1 MKKVILIVFSCLALL
16 TVFSCKKQQ
25 QSQGRTVVLT
35 ATIQGSEGPAGAP
48 LKAHVSDDGS
58 FAWDLY
64 DEIGVW
70 TTDGKFTKFT
80 LKSGASSATAEFQA
94 TLEAGVEVADP
105 SVAVFPYRSAHS
117 YDPSTHVLVFNQP
130 NAMDFDE
137 TDKLKCHMAAS
148 FSPSGTISFRQL
160 SGLVRFTVYNVPASV
175 GTSGYF
181 RFRTNDKKTFGSFD
195 VNMTDA
201 NPQMVAPDASG
212 NQDFQL
218 TIKSTPEDVVGK
230 CYVATFPVPVGTY
243 GYLRLSVQKSAGD
256 MIGYKEK
263 NSATTVTRGMLM
275 QMPEITLNA
284 VTLADNEDGVVRDN
298 FNKQDYNNGYTGI
311 LTTDA
316 QLSVQNNPVRTVA
329 NVSGKALKVTSTA
342 DGTRSGL
349 TALLTKGAFDTD
361 PVAYY
366 PSGYRNGTKAFS
378 VKMLYA
384 NPSDK
389 SKYFPRAQCKSTQE
403 VFGLPD
409 RINGEAFDGTA
420 AEWDRL
426 VKAGDW
432 NVLQWTCNTSDVY
445 RIDLKPFLDF
455 AGSNAASDSERV
467 IYFDDFRLLK

>member
-1 MKKVILIVFSCLALL
+1 MFRNPLYRAAGKYILFYLLTIALCRVTNDFFALAIVLIVVSC
-16 TVFSCKKQQ
+16 
-25 QSQGRTVVLT
+25 
-35 ATIQGSEGPAGAP
+35 
-48 LKAHVSDDGS
+48 
-58 FAWDLY
+58 
-64 DEIGVW
+64 
-70 TTDGKFTKFT
+70 
-80 LKSGASSATAEFQA
+80 
-94 TLEAGVEVADP
+94 
-105 SVAVFPYRSAHS
+105 
-117 YDPSTHVLVFNQP
+117 
-130 NAMDFDE
+130 
-137 TDKLKCHMAAS
+137 
-148 FSPSGTISFRQL
+148 
-160 SGLVRFTVYNVPASV
+160 
-175 GTSGYF
+175 
-181 RFRTNDKKTFGSFD
+181 
-195 VNMTDA
+195 
-201 NPQMVAPDASG
+201 
-212 NQDFQL
+212 
-218 TIKSTPEDVVGK
+218 
-230 CYVATFPVPVGTY
+230 VATVPT
-243 GYLRLSVQKSAGD
+243 
-256 MIGYKEK
+256 
-263 NSATTVTRGMLM
+263 
-275 QMPEITLNA
+275 
-284 VTLADNEDGVVRDN
+284 
-298 FNKQDYNNGYTGI
+298 GYTGI